1 MLQTRGET
9 ATILRTPAIETRL
22 SMERITRSRDPLA
35 RDHLWHGYV
44 LASSSL
50 VSGEILQ
57 IGTDYFLV
65 QSANS
70 DHPSG
75 ELLYYAVKCNATVTH
90 QRYTETAD
98 ADGNLTQSWTT
109 LNSSV
114 RAFADIV
121 TARLRAEDP
130 GLLDSAKYVFQVQK
144 SLGIQEL
151 DRIVYGGSNYRVES
165 VDDVAMIGVVRLQL
179 AADVR

>member
-22 SMERITRSRDPLA
+22 SMERITRSRDPVA

-44 LASSSL
+44 LTASNL
-50 VSGEILQ
+50 ISGEIFQ
-57 IGTDYFLV
+57 NGADYFLV
-65 QSANS
+65 QSTNT

-75 ELLYYAVKCNATVTH
+75 ELLYYAVKCNAAVTH
-90 QRYTETAD
+90 QRYTETVD
-98 ADGNLTQSWTT
+98 ENGNLVQSWTT
-109 LNSSV
+109 LNASV
-114 RAFADIV
+114 RAFADII
-121 TARLRAEDP
+121 TARLRVEDP

-144 SLGIQEL
+144 SLGIQEM
-151 DRIVYGGSNYRVES
+151 DRIVYGGSNFQVES

-179 AADVR
+179 AVDVR